1 MAITFK
7 MMTFMNMRRKGNGFQ
22 KTNPFSYRT
31 CLHSS
36 FALAILILLLHHHTS
51 LATIINIDTDKASL
65 PALKSRI
72 YSDRNNI
79 LARNWSSSIPVCNWI
94 GFTRG
99 SRHHRVTALDIS
111 GMQLYGTIP
120 PHIGNLSFLVSLD
133 ISDNTF
139 HGRLPE
145 EFAHLRRN
153 LRVLWIGDNLLDGV
167 LPPSIGNLSKHLDSF
182 DGSGCKLKD
191 VIPQEIG
198 IGSLL
203 ALAIGYVV
211 FTLRKKKKNASQ
223 EDVTLVKGHGRISY
237 YELENTTEGFNES
250 NLLGNGSF
258 STVYKGILK
267 DGTLLAAKSLYRL
280 DITIDVA
287 SAIDYLHNGYST
299 PVVHCDL
306 KPNNVLIDHETV
318 AHVSDFGIAKMFGA
332 GEAFV
337 QTRTFATIGYFA
349 PGIS

>member
-51 LATIINIDTDKASL
+51 LATIINIYTDKASL

-99 SRHHRVTALDIS
+99 SRHHRVTALDIF

-191 VIPQEIG
+191 VIPQEI
-198 IGSLL
+198 
-203 ALAIGYVV
+203 
-211 FTLRKKKKNASQ
+211 
-223 EDVTLVKGHGRISY
+223 
-237 YELENTTEGFNES
+237 EGFNES